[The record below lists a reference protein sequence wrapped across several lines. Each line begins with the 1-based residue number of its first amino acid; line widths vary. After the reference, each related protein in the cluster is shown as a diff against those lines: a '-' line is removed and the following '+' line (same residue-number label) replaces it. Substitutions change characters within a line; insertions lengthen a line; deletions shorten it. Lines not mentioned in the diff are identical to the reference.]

1 MLRVGLIQALGLMT
15 NLLANA
21 ETDLGRAGWL
31 LLLEI
36 AGTVA
41 LGLILGNL
49 GFATD
54 SVILVAWLFNL
65 WPTWYICRAAKR
77 MGKSVLLFG
86 AMSLLG
92 GAVAAWAWL
101 HSQDQWRL
109 LERKYSGPSD
119 EA

>member
-1 MLRVGLIQALGLMT
+1 MT

-31 LLLEI
+31 LLLEV

-49 GFATD
+49 GLATD
-54 SVILVAWLFNL
+54 SLVLVAWIFNL
-65 WPTWYICRAAKR
+65 WPTWYICQAAKR
-77 MGKSVLLFG
+77 MDKSVLLFG

-92 GAVAAWAWL
+92 GSFAAWGWL
-101 HSQDQWRL
+101 QSQDQWRL
-109 LERKYSGPSD
+109 LERKYSGHSD